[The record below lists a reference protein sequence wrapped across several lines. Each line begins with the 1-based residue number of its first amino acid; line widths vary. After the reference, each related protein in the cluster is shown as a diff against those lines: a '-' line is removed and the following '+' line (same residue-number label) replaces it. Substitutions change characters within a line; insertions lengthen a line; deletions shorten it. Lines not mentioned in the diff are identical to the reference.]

1 MTRNATICF
10 VRITSF
16 AFAGMLALGSV
27 PAAAQQTDVTDNRVT
42 VEDVAMTP
50 LEDLNLAKDP
60 IPPALLR
67 ARADIYE
74 NPGYSS
80 CSELRQPIADLD
92 AVLGEDYDTATP
104 EEREMSAEKIAKQ
117 VVGSLIPFRG
127 IIRELTGANKHAY
140 EFSQA
145 IIAGLSR
152 RAYLKGL
159 GQEMGCAYPI
169 RPAENRPVAA
179 VPDEEDGD
187 EEGTVFYSTPVVQ
200 QTPRN

>member
-1 MTRNATICF
+1 MTSIA
-10 VRITSF
+10 
-16 AFAGMLALGSV
+16 AAGLLALMPT

-50 LEDLNLAKDP
+50 LEDLNLANDP

-67 ARADIYE
+67 AREDIYA

-80 CSELRQPIADLD
+80 CAELRQPIADLD

-117 VVGSLIPFRG
+117 IVGSLIPFRG

-145 IIAGLSR
+145 IVAGLSR

-159 GQEMGCAYPI
+159 GQEMGCAYPV
-169 RPAENRPVAA
+169 RPAENRPVAST
-179 VPDEEDGD
+179 PDEGNGADGD
-187 EEGTVFYSTPVVQ
+187 TVFYSTPVVQ
-200 QTPRN
+200 QTPGS